1 MVTSYNADYITIY
14 YTFMFNPTGYNRL
27 IPVVI
32 ILNFTTTRCST
43 SEEGHRNMALLFY
56 CMILLFINN
65 MSNNKEGKQAKNSN
79 LNAMRSIIESYLNE
93 EEKASII
100 EAIMLTSEH
109 VGVKPQMEKLLKSIS
124 DALDEFN
131 GSVEDKKVADQ
142 LVAGAITM
150 MTFAVP
156 LGLAGYVSAKNTEV
170 ARAFMVK
177 KSMNADLA
185 GLIEV
190 IAELMK
196 NKEDNE

>member
-56 CMILLFINN
+56 CITLLFINN
-65 MSNNKEGKQAKNSN
+65 MNNNKDGKQVKNSS
-79 LNAMRSIIESYLNE
+79 LDAMKSIIGSYLNE

-109 VGVKPQMEKLLKSIS
+109 VGVKPQVEKLLKSIS

-142 LVAGAITM
+142 LVAGVTTM
-150 MTFAVP
+150 VTFTLP
-156 LGLAGYVSAKNTEV
+156 LGPARYVSAKNAEM

-177 KSMNADLA
+177 KSTNAGLA
-185 GLIEV
+185 GLLEV
-190 IAELMK
+190 MAELMK
-196 NKEDNE
+196 NKKGNE

>member
-1 MVTSYNADYITIY
+1 
-14 YTFMFNPTGYNRL
+14 
-27 IPVVI
+27 
-32 ILNFTTTRCST
+32 
-43 SEEGHRNMALLFY
+43 
-56 CMILLFINN
+56 

-156 LGLAGYVSAKNTEV
+156 LGLAGYVSAKNAEV

-177 KSMNADLA
+177 KSMNAGLA